1 MKKAYVA
8 PAIEIIEYTT
18 EDIMTASG
26 ITPTAQG
33 MCGLLSDKKEASYIV
48 TRDQDP
54 LWFE

>member
-33 MCGLLSDKKEASYIV
+33 MYGLLSDKKEASYIV
-48 TRDQDP
+48 TIDQDP